1 MHRRYA
7 HTCIHMHTHTWY
19 THANTHTL
27 GPQQYPPG
35 NTEWWKASSTLPPP
49 GQTSLCLWDLQ
60 AFLLLTLPVGWFLH
74 EPYFPQ
80 ALSLSRCDTD
90 CVHRHLPT
98 FCLQPGVEFSTVE
111 FFHLFKNV
119 SKWPHMHIQERER
132 KVSGKKGPSTYALHK
147 LMIKTATQVSE
158 GHVW

>member
-35 NTEWWKASSTLPPP
+35 NTEWWKASPTLPPP
-49 GQTSLCLWDLQ
+49 GQTALCLWDLQ

-132 KVSGKKGPSTYALHK
+132 KVLAFLNECGACELCFKIFGLN
-147 LMIKTATQVSE
+147 L
-158 GHVW
+158 